1 MKDAPNKKAVSTKPT
16 AGQLWRDRLNKTK
29 ATGPGAKSANTPG
42 KAATST
48 RNKFT
53 QTASGSTDR
62 KSRKGMRPG

>member
-1 MKDAPNKKAVSTKPT
+1 MKDTEKNA
-16 AGQLWRDRLNKTK
+16 AGQAWRDRLNKTK
-29 ATGPGAKSANTPG
+29 SATSGTKSSATTK
-42 KAATST
+42 KAATVG

>member
-1 MKDAPNKKAVSTKPT
+1 MELVNKKISKLKAAPT
-16 AGQLWRDRLNKTK
+16 ANQAWRDRLNKTK
-29 ATGPGAKSANTPG
+29 SATTGTKSKNAKN
-42 KAATST
+42 AATAA